1 MKAAIGILPG
11 ALNLPK
17 FGYLIMISEHVD
29 VKRQSPA
36 TPWGW
41 LRIHPIAGA
50 ICIALATFG
59 TQTPAQS
66 SDGAIPLDVATEH
79 TIKTLYRNLIDAEN
93 RHDIQAVQPFVWN
106 SSTAVFVAK
115 TATPAEGG
123 WAGFWGADTVL
134 EHLREIYKGP
144 FQIAPDYA
152 NEKET
157 ALSADV
163 VQTYVPVK
171 ITVAYAGQ
179 TPVPK
184 PFLMILEWVRTESGW
199 KMATDIALPI
209 PT

>member
-1 MKAAIGILPG
+1 MNSKLADA
-11 ALNLPK
+11 
-17 FGYLIMISEHVD
+17 
-29 VKRQSPA
+29 KRQPA
-36 TPWGW
+36 VTPRRW
-41 LRIHPIAGA
+41 LRIRPIAGA
-50 ICIALATFG
+50 MCIGLAACV
-59 TQTPAQS
+59 TQGAAQT
-66 SDGAIPLDVATEH
+66 SDEAIPLDATTEH
-79 TIKTLYRNLIDAEN
+79 TIKTLYRNLIEAEN
-93 RHDIQAVQPFVWN
+93 RHDIVAVQPFVWN

-123 WAGFWGADTVL
+123 WAGFWGADTVI
-134 EHLREIYKGP
+134 EHLRDIYKGP

-157 ALSADV
+157 ALSPDV
-163 VQTYVPVK
+163 IQTYVPVK

-199 KMATDIALPI
+199 KMATDIALPV

>member
-1 MKAAIGILPG
+1 MK
-11 ALNLPK
+11 
-17 FGYLIMISEHVD
+17 SRHVN
-29 VKRQSPA
+29 VNYQSAVAPRRS
-36 TPWGW
+36 
-41 LRIHPIAGA
+41 LRIGSIAGTM
-50 ICIALATFG
+50 CVALATFV
-59 TQTPAQS
+59 TQAIAQS
-66 SDGAIPLDVATEH
+66 HDGAIPLGATTEH
-79 TIKTLYRNLIDAEN
+79 TIKMLYRNLIEAEN
-93 RHDIQAVQPFVWN
+93 RHDIVAVQPFVWN

-134 EHLREIYKGP
+134 EHLRDIYKGP

-152 NEKET
+152 NEKEV
-157 ALSADV
+157 ALSTDV
-163 VQTYVPVK
+163 IQTYVPVK

-209 PT
+209 PS